1 MGKIYY
7 ERGDFIVEPIAPTPP
22 WCRPFEADCPGG
34 LSLRMCA
41 NTYHHTLVGAI
52 HESPDERSEPALP
65 EWETIIVIFP
75 DSKKNGRGESSAV

>member
-1 MGKIYY
+1 
-7 ERGDFIVEPIAPTPP
+7 
-22 WCRPFEADCPGG
+22 
-34 LSLRMCA
+34 MCA